1 MSHGSATSERSRGIA
16 PCHSAGRHM
25 IVQGTIHKWVV
36 IVEVRAFQ
44 LGRLEG
50 V

>member
-1 MSHGSATSERSRGIA
+1 MVLRPVSGPGGSRRATA
-16 PCHSAGRHM
+16 PAA